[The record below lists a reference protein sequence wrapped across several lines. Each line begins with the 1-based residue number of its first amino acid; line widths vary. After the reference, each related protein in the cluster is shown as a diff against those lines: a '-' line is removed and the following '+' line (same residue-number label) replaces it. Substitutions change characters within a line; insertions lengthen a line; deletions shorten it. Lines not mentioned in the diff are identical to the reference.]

1 MRVMIQLR
9 DDAALELHRRLSAT
23 GAPPVSNPEIDR
35 LLEAMAQLRV
45 SIVPVHPGQTH
56 PLLAPYF
63 VVEVPERDTADRVI
77 SGLQQFGIVEA
88 AYLQPDPQPS

>member
-23 GAPPVSNPEIDR
+23 GASPTSNPEVDR
-35 LLEAMAQLRV
+35 LLTATAQLGV
-45 SIVPVHPGQTH
+45 SLMAVHPGQTH

-63 VVEVPERDTADRVI
+63 MVEVPERDTADRVI